1 MLRCRLEMVVR
12 IYRFA
17 MQVTPRAVNM
27 RSELA
32 FLATASLQLWN
43 FQRLADHGA
52 AVNKKHQR

>member
-1 MLRCRLEMVVR
+1 MVVR

-43 FQRLADHGA
+43 FERLADHGA